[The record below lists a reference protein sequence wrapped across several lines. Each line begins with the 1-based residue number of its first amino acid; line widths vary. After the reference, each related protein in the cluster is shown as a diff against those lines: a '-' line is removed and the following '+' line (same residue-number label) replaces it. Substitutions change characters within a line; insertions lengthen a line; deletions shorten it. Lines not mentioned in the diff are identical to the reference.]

1 MALRVKQ
8 LLAAANHQLNQNQH
22 GQTHGI
28 QESDGMLQ
36 QIYTQL
42 ESITLLHKNHTDYNN
57 ESDKLKQVN
66 QAAEQLSSKD
76 DKKKKVITVDSILK
90 LVNEIKHTQ
99 KELLLEVEFLK
110 GVKQKQKELFDH
122 EVQKRLE
129 LEQELSNH
137 TNNST
142 SPSTTSVAATD
153 QDVTSYTTEDDFLTV
168 CSFPKEVQVQQ
179 VQAPASPSSTLSPS
193 IHKNQQQNTDK
204 KKESANQDK
213 PEQDDPQKKKEK
225 ESSDQHQDVQSS
237 SSSTKKSYRHLQKE
251 YVALEKLQIATLSE
265 LTDLKQQLY
274 KHSSKDGRAY
284 LTALETENGRLHR
297 QLKETKGQCDEATG
311 RMQLLEK
318 RVVEFASLKQQHAQL
333 EEQLQELE
341 QERNDLK
348 QQLEAASKTQK
359 KNDSSSLLLQAKD
372 QELASLQAQLL
383 ELETNYQVVKSEL
396 DQLQTKVQQVEK
408 ERNVAIKEGTVLQ
421 TKLQTLEE
429 KSQDATTERAVLQ
442 VQLQEAKSTLSN
454 LQEQYDTCQKELKTL
469 QDQYQAQSVEMSDSQ
484 ASLQKLQ
491 SKQTEYTLA
500 MKDALVEYKALQQQH
515 DQVCQKLQKYETS
528 GVTVVVE
535 QSSGPTK
542 QQNKKKMDPQDTS
555 DHDHDYN
562 DDQYTEFASYH
573 RHAPQDPSEAQAIE
587 VVSLASDSFSVPSH
601 VIGYMDS
608 KQHQCNS
615 KNDPPVEDRL
625 VVVTSTASNYSHS
638 YGLRHNHNN
647 HCDEDPIVVLTRQHD
662 EAMAKLSS
670 LQEEL
675 QQAQQEVLLHKNN
688 EAARKQ
694 DLQTIMQHY
703 EELQVEYERL
713 EQEHIELQQQLD
725 QVQSSAGRP
734 ELKTRTGKTKKLQ
747 QQDPDHSHRSVRTA
761 STHCETTVV
770 STASS
775 SASSASKNDSSF
787 EVQFLQDTLEERDA
801 QFQDLKRKHQ
811 RLNDHHSELI
821 RDYALLQQDSKKLTT
836 KLDICQRKL
845 AQAKKEADRVTKIQP
860 NKLGEVLQ
868 LSKKYQRECTLQQVE
883 LEKMQTQ
890 LQNCKTQLKK
900 KDVEVRTTR
909 HQLTK
914 VHAQFQR
921 LEGLYKKSVQ
931 EGKLQRDELENLRLE
946 VSLVS

>member
-1 MALRVKQ
+1 MAMRVKQ

-22 GQTHGI
+22 GQFQTHGI

-193 IHKNQQQNTDK
+193 IHKNQQQVPDNK
-204 KKESANQDK
+204 KKENDK
-213 PEQDDPQKKKEK
+213 PEPDEQQKQKKSN
-225 ESSDQHQDVQSS
+225 SSDHQDVQSS

-297 QLKETKGQCDEATG
+297 QLKETKQQAHNDSE

-396 DQLQTKVQQVEK
+396 DQL
-408 ERNVAIKEGTVLQ
+408 
-421 TKLQTLEE
+421 
-429 KSQDATTERAVLQ
+429 
-442 VQLQEAKSTLSN
+442 
-454 LQEQYDTCQKELKTL
+454 
-469 QDQYQAQSVEMSDSQ
+469 
-484 ASLQKLQ
+484 
-491 SKQTEYTLA
+491 
-500 MKDALVEYKALQQQH
+500 
-515 DQVCQKLQKYETS
+515 
-528 GVTVVVE
+528 
-535 QSSGPTK
+535 
-542 QQNKKKMDPQDTS
+542 
-555 DHDHDYN
+555 
-562 DDQYTEFASYH
+562 
-573 RHAPQDPSEAQAIE
+573 
-587 VVSLASDSFSVPSH
+587 
-601 VIGYMDS
+601 
-608 KQHQCNS
+608 
-615 KNDPPVEDRL
+615 
-625 VVVTSTASNYSHS
+625 
-638 YGLRHNHNN
+638 
-647 HCDEDPIVVLTRQHD
+647 
-662 EAMAKLSS
+662 
-670 LQEEL
+670 
-675 QQAQQEVLLHKNN
+675 
-688 EAARKQ
+688 
-694 DLQTIMQHY
+694 
-703 EELQVEYERL
+703 
-713 EQEHIELQQQLD
+713 
-725 QVQSSAGRP
+725 
-734 ELKTRTGKTKKLQ
+734 
-747 QQDPDHSHRSVRTA
+747 
-761 STHCETTVV
+761 
-770 STASS
+770 
-775 SASSASKNDSSF
+775 
-787 EVQFLQDTLEERDA
+787 
-801 QFQDLKRKHQ
+801 
-811 RLNDHHSELI
+811 
-821 RDYALLQQDSKKLTT
+821 
-836 KLDICQRKL
+836 
-845 AQAKKEADRVTKIQP
+845 
-860 NKLGEVLQ
+860 
-868 LSKKYQRECTLQQVE
+868 
-883 LEKMQTQ
+883 
-890 LQNCKTQLKK
+890 
-900 KDVEVRTTR
+900 
-909 HQLTK
+909 
-914 VHAQFQR
+914 
-921 LEGLYKKSVQ
+921 
-931 EGKLQRDELENLRLE
+931 
-946 VSLVS
+946 